1 MRLVNLT
8 SSPEGCAEISA
19 EGDNQA
25 DIYFEHPSLLQN
37 FINRSLKP
45 EGLNQTLVIIP
56 FPQPLRKRL
65 ALMFVLYPL
74 DPRIFRIPVLSANP
88 LSHRDNHPRYPRPV
102 LAFIKTLR
110 FYFVE
115 LIWNI
120 HMPLVRCCSGTR
132 VALSKG

>member
-74 DPRIFRIPVLSANP
+74 GSKDISNTRIISQ
-88 LSHRDNHPRYPRPV
+88 S
-102 LAFIKTLR
+102 I
-110 FYFVE
+110 
-115 LIWNI
+115 
-120 HMPLVRCCSGTR
+120 
-132 VALSKG
+132 VAPG